1 MFTFSMQRFSVV
13 EPSSDYCESEILAK
27 SGCCLLLFGVV
38 GFRAVIFKN
47 QKIQV
52 LQIPAQIHN
61 KYLVY
66 MCKYGILIKN
76 RTNWAQ
82 I

>member
-1 MFTFSMQRFSVV
+1 MGL
-13 EPSSDYCESEILAK
+13 PA
-27 SGCCLLLFGVV
+27 
-38 GFRAVIFKN
+38 AIFKN
-47 QKIQV
+47 QKT
-52 LQIPAQIHN
+52 AQIHN

-66 MCKYGILIKN
+66 MGKYGILIKN